1 MLQSKFGDFSQ
12 KAEIN
17 SQVICALFRQ
27 YKESSAPKTE
37 SPCITSFSSN
47 CKGSKSVT
55 HKQNRCHAVL
65 PNRLNN

>member
-37 SPCITSFSSN
+37 SPCN
-47 CKGSKSVT
+47 
-55 HKQNRCHAVL
+55 H
-65 PNRLNN
+65 

>member
-1 MLQSKFGDFSQ
+1 MLQSKFGDFIKSRKSIHRLFVRYSGSARKALPQKQ
-12 KAEIN
+12 KAL
-17 SQVICALFRQ
+17 A
-27 YKESSAPKTE
+27 
-37 SPCITSFSSN
+37 ITSFSSN